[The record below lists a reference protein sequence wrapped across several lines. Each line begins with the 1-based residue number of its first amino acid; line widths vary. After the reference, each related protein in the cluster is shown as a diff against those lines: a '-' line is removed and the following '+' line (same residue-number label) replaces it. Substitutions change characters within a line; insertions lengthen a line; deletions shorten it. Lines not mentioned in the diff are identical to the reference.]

1 MDELEK
7 VIYINK
13 LLQIYGE
20 LLTDIQKGIMSDYY
34 EANLSMSEIAED
46 RKISKAAVEDAIK
59 KATEKLQKYEK
70 SLQILSKKEEVI
82 ELVKKINEQNKD
94 EIIEEIERR
103 L

>member
-20 LLTDIQKGIMSDYY
+20 LLTDIQKCIMSDYY

-59 KATEKLQKYEK
+59 KATEKLQKYEN
-70 SLQILSKKEEVI
+70 SLQILAKKEEVI
-82 ELVKKINEQNKD
+82 ELVKKINDENKE
-94 EIIEEIERR
+94 EIIDEIERR